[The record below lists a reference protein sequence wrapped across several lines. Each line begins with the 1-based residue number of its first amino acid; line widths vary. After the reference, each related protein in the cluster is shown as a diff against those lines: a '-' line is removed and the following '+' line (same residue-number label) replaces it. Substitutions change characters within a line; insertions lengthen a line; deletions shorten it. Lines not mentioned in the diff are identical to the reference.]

1 MKTHNFLKT
10 SLALGIAF
18 TTLISCGS
26 DDDDTPTTPTLP
38 PIGGFASSDAV
49 GAADLVAKWSFE
61 NNITESKNNL
71 AGTPTGVSYVA
82 GAKGQAWDGSATTA
96 RYAVFNG
103 ANAIGALN
111 NFTFSFWMNSANT
124 VPDAGVPGQGKGA
137 QGIFSLVKPS
147 EFWGAINIFLENP
160 DDAFPNRLRLKLLAE
175 NKRAGVSFVGYGPI
189 ANIDN
194 QINKW
199 FHVAITYNATTSKMS
214 IYVNGLPATIV
225 SVPDTPTDGFVGSFI
240 AYATDP
246 GGLANPNNAPLWGNL
261 DFGGTFNQVVLG
273 SHQFETT
280 PSLTSSHGQE
290 DWATSYV
297 GKLDEFRIY
306 KAALPP
312 SDVGALY
319 ELEKAGR

>member
-1 MKTHNFLKT
+1 MKSNNFLKT

-18 TTLISCGS
+18 STLISCGS
-26 DDDDTPTTPTLP
+26 DDDTPTTPTLP

-49 GAADLVAKWSFE
+49 GANDLVAKWSFE

-82 GAKGQAWDGSATTA
+82 GAKGQAWDGSATTS

-103 ANAIGALN
+103 ATAIGALN
-111 NFTFSFWMNSANT
+111 NFTFSFWINSANT

-137 QGIFSLVKPS
+137 QGIFSLVKPT
-147 EFWGAINIFLENP
+147 EFWGAINIFLENQ
-160 DDAFPNRLRLKLLAE
+160 DTAFPNKMRLKLLAE
-175 NKRAGVSFVGYGPI
+175 NKRSGVEFVTYAPI
-189 ANIDN
+189 VNIDN

-199 FHVAITYNATTSKMS
+199 VHVVFTYNATSSKIS
-214 IYVNGLPATIV
+214 VYVNGLPAT
-225 SVPDTPTDGFVGSFI
+225 SVEGPYAPEGGFPGSFT
-240 AYATDP
+240 AYASNS
-246 GGLANPNNAPLWGNL
+246 GGLTNPNNAPLWGAL
-261 DFGGTFNQVVLG
+261 DFGGTFNQVVIG

-290 DWATSYV
+290 DWATSFV
-297 GKLDEFRIY
+297 GKLDEFRVY
-306 KAALPP
+306 KAALSG